1 MFDHKSGHESMDE
14 IKAESD
20 KALAKQKV
28 HIKRLISKA
37 LREMEIEDL
46 ALVNQLIIHR
56 SQIKRYFEL
65 HKALGRQIG

>member
-1 MFDHKSGHESMDE
+1 MSNILTSAHELFE
-14 IKAESD
+14 EKQE

-46 ALVNQLIIHR
+46 ALVNKLIIHR
-56 SQIKRYFEL
+56 KQIERFFNLQKV
-65 HKALGRQIG
+65 LGRQIG

>member
-1 MFDHKSGHESMDE
+1 MLDHKSAHESMDE
-14 IKAESD
+14 IQEASD

-37 LREMEIEDL
+37 LREMEIDDL

-56 SQIKRYFEL
+56 KQIKRYFEL
-65 HKALGRQIG
+65 HKTLGRQIG